1 MEDVCVDN
9 YSIFLQKI
17 RLTHDY
23 YLAEKSVMTLSDRI
37 MPNKWN
43 SSSSPFT

>member
-1 MEDVCVDN
+1 MEDACVDN

-17 RLTHDY
+17 RLTNDY

-37 MPNKWN
+37 LPNKW
-43 SSSSPFT
+43 SSLPSPFT